1 MSTPTLER
9 PTASTLKQ
17 PVKARQF
24 LTDALDQDWSGSLAR
39 GQDSGGAPFVSVRV
53 MDASGTEMRLTWH
66 TRGTGTYRLFSAMRQ
81 LRGRSWH
88 DITLKQAQETL
99 RESLASGAVYPPAP
113 ADA

>member
-24 LTDALDQDWSGSLAR
+24 LTDALDQDWSGALAR
-39 GQDSGGAPFVSVRV
+39 GTDSGGAPFVTVRAL
-53 MDASGTEMRLTWH
+53 DASGTELRLTWH

-81 LRGRSWH
+81 TKTRKWH
-88 DITLKQAQETL
+88 DITLKEAQETL
-99 RESLASGAVYPPAP
+99 REGLASGSVYPPAP
-113 ADA
+113 VDA